1 MYYNNNI
8 KNKSDM
14 SLLRDVIVG
23 TIGYTIGNSVEH
35 SNAINTLIDRN
46 FGNKSLEEIIDD
58 YAKTRLGV
66 YTQDNRLAKMLHD
79 IARRYEEY
87 NYDEIYG

>member
-1 MYYNNNI
+1 
-8 KNKSDM
+8 M

-58 YAKTRLGV
+58 YAKTRLDV

>member
-1 MYYNNNI
+1 MG
-8 KNKSDM
+8 
-14 SLLRDVIVG
+14 LLKDVVIGSVG
-23 TIGYTIGNSVEH
+23 YAIGNSSKH
-35 SNAINTLIDRN
+35 SSAINTFIDRN
-46 FGNKSLEEIIDD
+46 FGNKSLEETIDD

-87 NYDEIYG
+87 NYDDVYGDY

>member
-1 MYYNNNI
+1 
-8 KNKSDM
+8 M

-35 SNAINTLIDRN
+35 STAINTLIDRN

-58 YAKTRLGV
+58 YAKMCILKIIDWQKC
-66 YTQDNRLAKMLHD
+66 YMISQDDMKSIITMKFTVN
-79 IARRYEEY
+79 
-87 NYDEIYG
+87 

>member
-1 MYYNNNI
+1 
-8 KNKSDM
+8 M

>member
-1 MYYNNNI
+1 
-8 KNKSDM
+8 M

-23 TIGYTIGNSVEH
+23 TIGYAIGNSVEH

-87 NYDEIYG
+87 NYD